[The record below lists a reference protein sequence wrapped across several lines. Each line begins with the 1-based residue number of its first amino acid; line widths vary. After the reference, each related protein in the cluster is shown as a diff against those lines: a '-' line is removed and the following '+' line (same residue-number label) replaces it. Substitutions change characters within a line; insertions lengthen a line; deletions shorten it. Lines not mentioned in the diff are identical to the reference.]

1 MANEEAIR
9 VWSSLEERLAG
20 KLLQLNRLLHQ
31 FEDAPVGWHSQHHD
45 EEEDEVGL
53 FFPVLRSVWIPGRV
67 LLLWMA
73 FLGLYFHQLREQ
85 LVRLWK
91 FFCVC
96 CRIM

>member
-1 MANEEAIR
+1 
-9 VWSSLEERLAG
+9 
-20 KLLQLNRLLHQ
+20 
-31 FEDAPVGWHSQHHD
+31 
-45 EEEDEVGL
+45 
-53 FFPVLRSVWIPGRV
+53 
-67 LLLWMA
+67 MA